1 MLTTKLRA
9 VSRFLWALV
18 LISLPVTSFRYFP
31 FLGKETMVRPLAF
44 FPLALLVVVL
54 TWRILRGDLRPRLNS
69 SLVLLGLFLAAAA
82 AATAWG
88 WSFGMIPMHGQNFCG
103 RAIRA
108 VITLLGG
115 LVFFL
120 SVIFMN
126 QDEDDVR
133 FTLRWMYAG
142 LAVSVLWSGLQMI
155 AYLTG
160 TPPIET
166 LSQIQKTFS
175 TRRLLD
181 KARVAGFAF
190 EPSWL
195 ANQLA
200 VVYLPWLTAALFSGY
215 RVFKRRWL
223 EPLLLAAVLV
233 TLLMTFSRGGILM
246 SAAAILIT
254 FILTQGRRMKSWLAW
269 FTHPFRAGSLRQ
281 RVVSLSVRIATAAA
295 AISVLVGA
303 FLVLSTND
311 YFAKLWRSTQRGSIV
326 EYVIDN
332 YAGPR
337 LGYAVAG
344 WEIYT
349 EHPLT
354 GIGLG
359 ASGMQI
365 YDHIPDW
372 ADPLASEISG
382 QLTTKSWVYPNPKNL
397 YIRLLAE
404 TGLIGFTLY
413 LLFWLSILGLVIRWL
428 GKSAGVGR
436 FVGIAGLF
444 LWFVLIMFN
453 FTQDSFIDPNQW
465 IGIGIL
471 LGLTL
476 AGNFSSKQTAELPE

>member
-1 MLTTKLRA
+1 
-9 VSRFLWALV
+9 
-18 LISLPVTSFRYFP
+18 
-31 FLGKETMVRPLAF
+31 
-44 FPLALLVVVL
+44 
-54 TWRILRGDLRPRLNS
+54 
-69 SLVLLGLFLAAAA
+69 
-82 AATAWG
+82 
-88 WSFGMIPMHGQNFCG
+88 
-103 RAIRA
+103 
-108 VITLLGG
+108 
-115 LVFFL
+115 
-120 SVIFMN
+120 
-126 QDEDDVR
+126 
-133 FTLRWMYAG
+133 
-142 LAVSVLWSGLQMI
+142 
-155 AYLTG
+155 
-160 TPPIET
+160 
-166 LSQIQKTFS
+166 
-175 TRRLLD
+175 
-181 KARVAGFAF
+181 
-190 EPSWL
+190 
-195 ANQLA
+195 
-200 VVYLPWLTAALFSGY
+200 
-215 RVFKRRWL
+215 
-223 EPLLLAAVLV
+223 
-233 TLLMTFSRGGILM
+233 
-246 SAAAILIT
+246 
-254 FILTQGRRMKSWLAW
+254 
-269 FTHPFRAGSLRQ
+269 
-281 RVVSLSVRIATAAA
+281 
-295 AISVLVGA
+295 
-303 FLVLSTND
+303 
-311 YFAKLWRSTQRGSIV
+311 V